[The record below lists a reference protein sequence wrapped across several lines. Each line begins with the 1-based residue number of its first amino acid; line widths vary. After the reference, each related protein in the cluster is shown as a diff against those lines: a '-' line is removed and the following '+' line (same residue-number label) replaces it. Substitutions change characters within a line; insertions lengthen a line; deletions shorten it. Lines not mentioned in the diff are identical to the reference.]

1 MKLIRTFAITSKEF
15 YDYLE
20 QQLIEDIQNTTHR
33 KIKLKD
39 IKKGFSYEKKQAHS
53 KIEILDYKRNEIYA
67 IRVSSLTDHI
77 DVTYQTY
84 EDGEGL
90 HITFEQLVD
99 SYEST
104 KDKKNPIS
112 KFFHEWISFGRM
124 SNTLYDMRSAII
136 NIRENKVQPKLQQ
149 PEPLKGLRKK
159 LEQKYNEENK

>member
-1 MKLIRTFAITSKEF
+1 MKLIRTFKITSKEF

-20 QQLIEDIQNTTHR
+20 SQLIEDIQKSTHR
-33 KIKLKD
+33 KIKTKD
-39 IKKGFSYEKKQAHS
+39 LKKGFSYEKKQARS
-53 KIEILDYKRNEIYA
+53 KIVIMDYKRDAIYA

-77 DVTYQTY
+77 DVIYQTY
-84 EDGEGL
+84 EDEEGL
-90 HITFEQLVD
+90 HITFEQLID

-124 SNTLYDMRSAII
+124 SHTLYDIRNAIQ
-136 NIRENKVQPKLQQ
+136 NKGTPTQSFSQ

-159 LEQKYNEENK
+159 LEEKYNEEDK